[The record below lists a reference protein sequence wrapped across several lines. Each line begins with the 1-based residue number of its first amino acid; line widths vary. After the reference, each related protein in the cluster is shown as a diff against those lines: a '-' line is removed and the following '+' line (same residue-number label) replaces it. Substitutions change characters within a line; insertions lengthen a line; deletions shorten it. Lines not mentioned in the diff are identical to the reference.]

1 MARLV
6 WAEPALQDLEQIADY
21 IALDNERAAK
31 SLVKLVFEK
40 ASLLETFP
48 EMCPVPHDLSES
60 EYRHLIVS
68 PLRIF
73 YRVEGDIIFIVYVMR
88 FEKLLRLRDIEG
100 RDQVDEQDTAP
111 NHCPL

>member
-6 WAEPALQDLEQIADY
+6 WAEPALQDLEQIADH

-48 EMCPVPHDLSES
+48 EMCPVPHDLSDTG
-60 EYRHLIVS
+60 YRHLIVS

-73 YRVEGDIIFIVYVMR
+73 YRVEGDTVFIVYVMR

-100 RDQVDEQDTAP
+100 WDQIEEQDALS
-111 NHCPL
+111 NH